1 MKEGAP
7 KRTCPPN
14 FYFCPSQKGSGLV
27 QALQLPSQPRGLNES
42 SWLLT
47 LTVVQGGMEWVMNT
61 LEPMTL
67 SRPITVPPPKM
78 DAPA

>member
-1 MKEGAP
+1 MGQFAL
-7 KRTCPPN
+7 CS
-14 FYFCPSQKGSGLV
+14 SQKGSAFA
-27 QALQLPSQPRGLNES
+27 QPEQPRGLNWS

-67 SRPITVPPPKM
+67 SLPMTVPPPRM
-78 DAPA
+78 EAPA